1 MMNRTTTTILMIMG
15 LFINDVIIFLKMKT
29 VLKICEVTKKIE
41 AIMKTITMMRLV
53 SDHTGVRLFKNR
65 WWAQL
70 IFGFIHCLHQ
80 NAGFLK
86 DYMMN
91 KYCKC

>member
-1 MMNRTTTTILMIMG
+1 MG
-15 LFINDVIIFLKMKT
+15 LFINDVTIFLKMKT
-29 VLKICEVTKKIE
+29 VLKICEVTIKIE

-53 SDHTGVRLFKNR
+53 SDHTGVHVFKNR

-80 NAGFLK
+80 ISESADFLK
-86 DYMMN
+86 HYTI

>member
-1 MMNRTTTTILMIMG
+1 MG

-29 VLKICEVTKKIE
+29 VLKICELTKKTK

-53 SDHTGVRLFKNR
+53 SDHTGVHVFKNR